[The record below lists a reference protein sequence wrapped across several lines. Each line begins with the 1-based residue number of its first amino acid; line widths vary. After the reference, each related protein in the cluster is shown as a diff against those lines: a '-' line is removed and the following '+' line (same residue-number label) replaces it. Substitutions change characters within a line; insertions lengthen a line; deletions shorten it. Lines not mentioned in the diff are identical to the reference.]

1 MNRVWLYSVLVA
13 FAYGMLTLSF
23 LCLCRCQSHFV
34 LKLSGCLWSYTY
46 SVLTITAYGN
56 FAKRTM
62 YVRFWGEGH
71 NEAKYGQKHLRN
83 FEGYVFTRHG
93 HRQPF
98 WQRHKVR
105 QFAISG
111 IYLLYYCSYWELIQW
126 FICVCLL
133 LLLWLI
139 TQFLTASHSQ
149 ASLCISEWVAEVGT
163 RVVLRL

>member
-105 QFAISG
+105 QFAVSG
-111 IYLLYYCSYWELIQW
+111 IYLL
-126 FICVCLL
+126 LL
-133 LLLWLI
+133 LFLLRADTIVHMCVPASVAVINYTISNSI
-139 TQFLTASHSQ
+139 TFASVTVH
-149 ASLCISEWVAEVGT
+149 
-163 RVVLRL
+163 